1 MCTSALLVGESKE
14 EVNTPLFMDFAV
26 TDLLDYVYLFFTNSL
41 QVGMN

>member
-14 EVNTPLFMDFAV
+14 EVNAQQFMDFAV
-26 TDLLDYVYLFFTNSL
+26 ADLLDYVYLFFTSSL